1 MTVKNRIQLLGLS
14 TILVGGFVLAQ
25 MYVHSKNSKEIK
37 EIAAEISLE
46 WQEKLGLTEE
56 QAKKLE
62 VTIIE
67 FTILKNDIINS
78 NRSQKFIIR
87 DLRAVQQREH
97 RKLRRFLTTAQF
109 TAYSGI
115 NKKIPNELMDIQA
128 G

>member
-25 MYVHSKNSKEIK
+25 MYVHNKNSKEIK
-37 EIAAEISLE
+37 EIATEISLE
-46 WQEKLGLTEE
+46 WKEKLGLTTE

-67 FTILKNDIINS
+67 FTILKNEIINS
-78 NRSQKFIIR
+78 NRSQKFVIR

-97 RKLRRFLTTAQF
+97 RKLNKFLTPAQF
-109 TAYSGI
+109 TAYAGI
-115 NKKIPNELMDIQA
+115 NKKIPNDLMDI
-128 G
+128 GVG